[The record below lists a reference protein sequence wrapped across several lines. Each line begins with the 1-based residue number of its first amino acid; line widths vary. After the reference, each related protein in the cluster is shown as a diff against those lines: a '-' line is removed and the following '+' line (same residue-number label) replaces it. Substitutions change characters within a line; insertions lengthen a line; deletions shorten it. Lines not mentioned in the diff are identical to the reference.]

1 MKRTIAA
8 GSNNAFSTSEKCT
21 WTLRSKT
28 KAPTFAISQATAAKQ
43 LPAEYDVIYQE
54 WVDGWQL
61 TAGEDFVTGYA
72 ADAAGGASGAAV
84 ISGGVPLPA
93 MAVAKYGS
101 VYKYNY
107 EGTAVAGTNNAQV
120 PGEAFTYHRNKLSC
134 VTNANFASAG
144 ADTPAGCWTGNMEKR
159 WFSLDPSGAQYQNAL
174 ATAYASLLSTYN
186 ADATK
191 YNAYL
196 AKVKENAEVDAFAAF
211 FSPPEK
217 PALVKRPAAPTKP
230 AAYTGM
236 AHWAVAKQQNW
247 RMKVGGAANDPTP
260 GTDYILGNN
269 KMGGWGS
276 WTISRL
282 VGGYQ
287 SAETDKISHSFG
299 MLGTTQSATL
309 DTGRSYLKNWQK
321 TVGFDTS
328 GTTGARVAAQYVG
341 KSTAEQWAGTETG
354 SVMCPAAAST
364 ATHACGWKVG
374 ATAAVANPKWVYLN
388 ISVWANGSAAKTP
401 TEWTTAAV
409 DMYIQFYA
417 SAWADGKDYY
427 SPAAAAT
434 GTTLTEPAAAQ
445 ALAASAAAALAVAAA
460 LY

>member
-1 MKRTIAA
+1 
-8 GSNNAFSTSEKCT
+8 
-21 WTLRSKT
+21 
-28 KAPTFAISQATAAKQ
+28 
-43 LPAEYDVIYQE
+43 
-54 WVDGWQL
+54 
-61 TAGEDFVTGYA
+61 
-72 ADAAGGASGAAV
+72 
-84 ISGGVPLPA
+84 
-93 MAVAKYGS
+93 
-101 VYKYNY
+101 
-107 EGTAVAGTNNAQV
+107 
-120 PGEAFTYHRNKLSC
+120 
-134 VTNANFASAG
+134 
-144 ADTPAGCWTGNMEKR
+144 MEKR

-282 VGGYQ
+282 VGGYE
-287 SAETDKISHSFG
+287 SAETNKISHSFG

-321 TVGFDTS
+321 TVGLDTTTGS
-328 GTTGARVAAQYVG
+328 GTTGARVAGQYVG
-341 KSTAEQWAGTETG
+341 RSTANQWKETETG
-354 SVMCPAAAST
+354 SVMCPAEVST
-364 ATHACGWKVG
+364 ATHACGWTSGSKS
-374 ATAAVANPKWVYLN
+374 AINSKWVYLN
-388 ISVWANGSAAKTP
+388 ISVWANGS
-401 TEWTTAAV
+401 
-409 DMYIQFYA
+409 
-417 SAWADGKDYY
+417 SAQ
-427 SPAAAAT
+427 T
-434 GTTLTEPAAAQ
+434 
-445 ALAASAAAALAVAAA
+445 
-460 LY
+460 

>member
-1 MKRTIAA
+1 
-8 GSNNAFSTSEKCT
+8 
-21 WTLRSKT
+21 
-28 KAPTFAISQATAAKQ
+28 
-43 LPAEYDVIYQE
+43 
-54 WVDGWQL
+54 
-61 TAGEDFVTGYA
+61 
-72 ADAAGGASGAAV
+72 
-84 ISGGVPLPA
+84 

-107 EGTAVAGTNNAQV
+107 EGAAVAGTNNAQM
-120 PGEAFTYHRNKLSC
+120 PGEAFTYHRTSAAC
-134 VTNANFASAG
+134 ATDATNLNTG
-144 ADTPAGCWTGNMEKR
+144 NNDPDNCWNLNMEKR

-309 DTGRSYLKNWQK
+309 DTSRSYLKNWQK

-328 GTTGARVAAQYVG
+328 GTTGARVAA
-341 KSTAEQWAGTETG
+341 
-354 SVMCPAAAST
+354 
-364 ATHACGWKVG
+364 
-374 ATAAVANPKWVYLN
+374 
-388 ISVWANGSAAKTP
+388 
-401 TEWTTAAV
+401 
-409 DMYIQFYA
+409 
-417 SAWADGKDYY
+417 
-427 SPAAAAT
+427 
-434 GTTLTEPAAAQ
+434 
-445 ALAASAAAALAVAAA
+445 
-460 LY
+460 

>member
-1 MKRTIAA
+1 M
-8 GSNNAFSTSEKCT
+8 
-21 WTLRSKT
+21 L
-28 KAPTFAISQATAAKQ
+28 
-43 LPAEYDVIYQE
+43 
-54 WVDGWQL
+54 
-61 TAGEDFVTGYA
+61 
-72 ADAAGGASGAAV
+72 AV
-84 ISGGVPLPA
+84 
-93 MAVAKYGS
+93 KYGS

-107 EGTAVAGTNNAQV
+107 EGAAVAGTNNAQV
-120 PGEAFTYHRNKLSC
+120 PGEAFTYHRTSAAC
-134 VTNANFASAG
+134 ATNADLTA
-144 ADTPAGCWTGNMEKR
+144 ADTPATCWTNNMEKR
-159 WFSLDPSGAQYQNAL
+159 WFSLDPSGAQYQNRL
-174 ATAYASLLSTYN
+174 AADYASKLTAYN

-236 AHWAVAKQQNW
+236 AHWSVAKQQNW
-247 RMKVGGAANDPTP
+247 RFKVGGAANDPTP
-260 GTDYILGNN
+260 GTEYILGNN

-287 SAETDKISHSFG
+287 TAEANKISHSFG
-299 MLGTTQSATL
+299 MLGTTQSATV

-341 KSTAEQWAGTETG
+341 KSTANQWAGTETG
-354 SVMCPAAAST
+354 SAMCPEVVST
-364 ATHACGWKVG
+364 ATQACGWATG
-374 ATAAVANPKWVYLN
+374 ATKSAANAKWVYLN
-388 ISVWANGSAAKTP
+388 ISVWANGSATQDAAA
-401 TEWTTAAV
+401 WTAAAY
-409 DMYIQFYA
+409 DMEIQFYA
-417 SAWADGKDYY
+417 SAWADGTDYY